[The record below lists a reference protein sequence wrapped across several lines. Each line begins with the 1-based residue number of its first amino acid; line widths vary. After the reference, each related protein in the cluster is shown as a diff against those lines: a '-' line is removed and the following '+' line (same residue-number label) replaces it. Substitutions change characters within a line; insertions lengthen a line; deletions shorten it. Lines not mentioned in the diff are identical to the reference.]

1 MERGTEYRDEEVIGN
16 SFLYSIMCA
25 GSFFRKGAGR
35 VNLGDNTEFT
45 FLERKVIFAIVRR
58 AEKRWKKLCQGED
71 EGKKPA
77 PMFRC
82 QFDSCELC
90 PMDMECWRNV
100 EKMMQIVKLNCILR
114 GCVYR
119 DDIESG
125 IDEELPPEFK

>member
-1 MERGTEYRDEEVIGN
+1 MIRKSHQYTA
-16 SFLYSIMCA
+16 MCA
-25 GSFFRKGAGR
+25 GRIYIERGCG
-35 VNLGDNTEFT
+35 VTLGDNTKFT
-45 FLERKVIFAIVRR
+45 FLERKILFAIVRR
-58 AEKRWKKLCQGED
+58 AEKRWKKLCQGEYKR
-71 EGKKPA
+71 KKPA

-90 PMDMECWRNV
+90 PMDMECWQNV